1 MAVQVPVIGGQRKVL
16 NGVSTI
22 RESKQL
28 EIIADPHRVAILRM
42 LMTKPCRLT
51 DLGLALDRHPAWI
64 RHHILRL
71 LSAGLVDLAEEKIV
85 ANHHEKWYRAS
96 AQAYAVNMLL
106 TADTGVETSIVVL
119 GSDDPILREL
129 ATEVVG
135 TGITPVS
142 IGSLDGLIALRQGLA
157 DMAGC
162 HLIDP
167 DTDEYNSSYVRRL
180 LPERPSALV
189 TLAHR
194 EQGLVTAP
202 GNPLILSEVIDLARE
217 DVRFAARNPGSGT
230 RIWVD
235 KQLRKAGVDFDAVYA
250 GTTVAMTHCEAAETV
265 ARGQADATIAIRSA
279 AEDLGLGFVP
289 LFHER
294 YDLVIPVE
302 HLEDTGI
309 ARVVDQMQTRAFRDQ
324 VAAMPGYDATH
335 TGEKELVSV

>member
-1 MAVQVPVIGGQRKVL
+1 MPVPVIGGKRRVL
-16 NGVSTI
+16 DGVSTI

-28 EIIADPHRVAILRM
+28 EVIADPHRIAILRL
-42 LMTKPCRLT
+42 LMAKPCRLT

-71 LSAGLVDLAEEKIV
+71 LSAGLVDLAEEKTV

-96 AQAYAVNMLL
+96 AQAYAVNLLL
-106 TADTGVETSIVVL
+106 TADTGADTSIVVL
-119 GSDDPILREL
+119 GSDDPALREL
-129 ATEVVG
+129 ACEVVG
-135 TGITPVS
+135 TGMTPVS

-180 LPERPSALV
+180 LPERPSVLV

-194 EQGLVTAP
+194 EQGLVTAA
-202 GNPLILSEVIDLARE
+202 GNPLALSDVIDLARE
-217 DVRFAARNPGSGT
+217 DVRFTARNPGSGT
-230 RIWVD
+230 RIWAD
-235 KQLRKAGVDFDAVYA
+235 KQLRKAGADLKSVYA
-250 GTTVAMTHCEAAETV
+250 DASVATTHGAAAETV
-265 ARGQADATIAIRSA
+265 ARGEADATIAIRSA

-294 YDLVIPVE
+294 YDLVIPQE
-302 HLEDTGI
+302 HLEDPGI
-309 ARVVDQMQTRAFRDQ
+309 SRVLEQMNTRAFRDK
-324 VAAMPGYDATH
+324 VGSMAGYDPTH
-335 TGEKELVSV
+335 TGDVEPVMV